1 MTDRALQTEA
11 RRLEVVTLIAFILLV
26 VALVGRYL
34 LLPLV
39 GALREAVPASPEFYD
54 IVGRA
59 VVQALP
65 AFALLG
71 AVDATRKLFSR
82 LARGEMFGD
91 SVGRGVRGVGASLIW
106 AALVAALIVPW
117 LTAWLD
123 GRYGFG
129 GIHLDPTT
137 IVLGVVGAAMLLL
150 GRLLKRAGAL
160 QSELESYV

>member
-1 MTDRALQTEA
+1 MTDRALQSEA
-11 RRLEVVTLIAFILLV
+11 RRLEVVTLIAFVLLV

-34 LLPLV
+34 LLPLL
-39 GALREAVPASPEFYD
+39 GALREAAPGSVEFYD
-54 IVGRA
+54 IIGRA
-59 VVQALP
+59 VIEALP

-71 AVDATRKLFSR
+71 AVDASRKLFGR
-82 LARGEMFGD
+82 LAKGELFSD
-91 SVGRGVRGVGASLIW
+91 AVGRGVRGVGGSLIW
-106 AALVAALIVPW
+106 AAAVIALIVPW
-117 LTAWLD
+117 LQAWVD

-137 IVLGVVGAAMLLL
+137 VVLGVVGAAMLLL